1 MYPFFP
7 HGALAAL
14 GILTQ
19 RLALVNNVT
28 PVPRH
33 ILVSPLV
40 EFMSVERNA
49 LFADRNIRDMRADLR
64 IEAVAVHAEVFRRI
78 AESEKARLNVSHY
91 RNDSRRDLTA
101 GGACPGTVAGFGEF
115 QSGVRDGASLGAAMR
130 MCLGRFCRVHA
141 CNDSCVPRTLLP
153 GLIPQ

>member
-1 MYPFFP
+1 MYPSFP

-19 RLALVNNVT
+19 RLALVNNVP

-33 ILVSPLV
+33 VLVSPLI

-49 LFADRNIRDMRADLR
+49 LFADRNIRDMWADLGV
-64 IEAVAVHAEVFRRI
+64 EAVAVHAEVIRRI
-78 AESEKARLNVSHY
+78 ADSEKARLNVCHN
-91 RNDSRRDLTA
+91 RNDIRRGLTS
-101 GGACPGTVAGFGEF
+101 GGACLGTVAGVGVF
-115 QSGVRDGASLGAAMR
+115 QNGVRAGASLVAATR
-130 MCLGRFCRVHA
+130 MCLKNICRVRA
-141 CNDSCVPRTLLP
+141 CNDICVPRTLLL

>member
-1 MYPFFP
+1 MYPSFP

-19 RLALVNNVT
+19 RLALVNDAP

-33 ILVSPLV
+33 VLVSPLV
-40 EFMSVERNA
+40 EFMSVECNA
-49 LFADRNIRDMRADLR
+49 LFADRNIRDMRADLGV
-64 IEAVAVHAEVFRRI
+64 EAVAIHAEVIRRI
-78 AESEKARLNVSHY
+78 AESEKARLNVGHN

-101 GGACPGTVAGFGEF
+101 GGACLGTVAGVGVF
-115 QSGVRDGASLGAAMR
+115 QNGVRSGASLEAVMR
-130 MCLGRFCRVHA
+130 MGLGRFRRVRA